1 MGIVRIARSA
11 LKARQKEMHG
21 VEDSALTRRQ
31 SWRRQEGGV
40 QTNWKTLDTGP
51 FYDGQEYDR
60 TRLEAWLLR
69 RQTAVLTN
77 EIKWVWIKLEA
88 NGFRLACKFAAG
100 DGVADEVCMED
111 ILGVMCKNAK
121 SEILECEIDSTHER
135 AAYFRR
141 TNLHASED
149 ASDIHSLVAQVE
161 AEYLSHSGYAP
172 QVIGRPASL
181 LDFELTE
188 RDFAILTTRMGYFR
202 LVCHVK
208 MVCCCTHI
216 ICVVLI

>member
-1 MGIVRIARSA
+1 MELLGIVRIVRSA

-40 QTNWKTLDTGP
+40 QTNWKTLDTEP
-51 FYDGQEYDR
+51 FDDGQEYDR

-77 EIKWVWIKLEA
+77 ATKWIWIKLEA
-88 NGFRLACKFAAG
+88 NGFRLACKLAAG
-100 DGVADEVCMED
+100 DGVADEICMED
-111 ILGVMCKNAK
+111 ILGVMCKKNTA
-121 SEILECEIDSTHER
+121 EALECEIDSPPES

-181 LDFELTE
+181 LDVELTE
-188 RDFAILTTRMGYFR
+188 RDFAILTTRMGFFR
-202 LVCHVK
+202 LVG
-208 MVCCCTHI
+208 
-216 ICVVLI
+216 L